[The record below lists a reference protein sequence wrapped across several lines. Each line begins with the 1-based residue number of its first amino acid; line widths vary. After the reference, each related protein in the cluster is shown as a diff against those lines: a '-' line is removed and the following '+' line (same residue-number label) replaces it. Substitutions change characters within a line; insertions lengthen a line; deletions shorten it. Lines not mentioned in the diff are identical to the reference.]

1 MVRADPVHGDRLMA
15 RLLLDVDTG
24 VDDALAIAYLLA
36 HDDAEIVGVCCTAG
50 NVSVERV
57 VQNTLS
63 VLDLLG
69 APAMPVAV
77 GSAIPLGGPIGSAED
92 VHGES
97 GLGDAVLPA
106 SSREL
111 DPRHAARLWIDTV
124 RANPGQITGLVT
136 GPLTNLAL
144 AVRLDPELPALLR
157 GLVVMGGSFD
167 HRGNV
172 GGTAEWNIFVDP
184 EAAKIVFDA
193 FAGQKTERLPVLCG
207 LNVTEKVALRPDHV
221 AALRERCGDTAITR
235 FVAEVLAPY
244 FSYYDRLGFGA
255 QAPMHDPLAAVVALE
270 PAVAVKAPQTVV
282 DVELNGRLTR
292 GMTVADWEGEWA
304 RVPNAVVVTEVDG
317 QAVLDRLTE
326 SFVRLSDRIG

>member
-97 GLGDAVLPA
+97 GLGDAVLPDRK
-106 SSREL
+106 S
-111 DPRHAARLWIDTV
+111 
-124 RANPGQITGLVT
+124 
-136 GPLTNLAL
+136 
-144 AVRLDPELPALLR
+144 
-157 GLVVMGGSFD
+157 VV
-167 HRGNV
+167 
-172 GGTAEWNIFVDP
+172 
-184 EAAKIVFDA
+184 
-193 FAGQKTERLPVLCG
+193 
-207 LNVTEKVALRPDHV
+207 
-221 AALRERCGDTAITR
+221 
-235 FVAEVLAPY
+235 
-244 FSYYDRLGFGA
+244 
-255 QAPMHDPLAAVVALE
+255 
-270 PAVAVKAPQTVV
+270 
-282 DVELNGRLTR
+282 
-292 GMTVADWEGEWA
+292 
-304 RVPNAVVVTEVDG
+304 
-317 QAVLDRLTE
+317 
-326 SFVRLSDRIG
+326 